1 MASIISNKN
10 FRISLSFVIF
20 SILGIQ
26 LLWLISSG
34 NAFKESLIVLAF
46 IGVCFLVSFLLIGN
60 NLSYYRPQKFSVG
73 FLVGWCL
80 FFAWFCTIIP
90 KTAIGFLK
98 FQNNSIHEFLN
109 NNFYINYIFSAL
121 ILACY
126 SALCL
131 IWYNNSDTQENEIRK
146 QEALNLNREAELYKL
161 RQQLQPHFLF
171 NSLNSIN
178 ALIGSKPMEARKMI
192 QQLSDF
198 LRFTIK
204 KEENQV
210 VNLSDELEHLSL
222 YLEIEKVRF
231 GHRLLPK
238 YDCSEESKSL
248 KIPALLLQP
257 IVENSIKFGLYD
269 TIGDVEIELST
280 QKINGNLQIEIS
292 NPYDSITSSN
302 SKGTGFGLS
311 SVRKRLL
318 LLFNRTDLLT
328 TSQNDN
334 TFITKIT
341 IPQPNVTSVNN

>member
-10 FRISLSFVIF
+10 FRISLSFVVFLIMA
-20 SILGIQ
+20 IQ
-26 LLWLISSG
+26 LIWLISSG
-34 NAFKESLIVLAF
+34 IPYKTSIVVLLL
-46 IGVCFLVSFLLIGN
+46 IGVCFAVSFLLIGN
-60 NLSYYRPQKFSVG
+60 NLNYYRPQKFSMG

-90 KTAIGFLK
+90 KTAIGFLN

-131 IWYNNSDTQENEIRK
+131 IWYHNSETQENEIRK
-146 QEALNLNREAELYKL
+146 QEAFNLNREAELYKL

-204 KEENQV
+204 KEENQI
-210 VNLSDELEHLSL
+210 VNLEDELEHLSL

-231 GHRLLPK
+231 GHRLVTK
-238 YDCSEESKSL
+238 IDCSEDSKSL

-257 IVENSIKFGLYD
+257 IVENAIKFGLYD
-269 TIGDVEIELST
+269 TIEDVEIEIIA
-280 QKINGNLQIEIS
+280 QIINNDLHIEIK
-292 NPYDSITSSN
+292 NPFDSATSVN
-302 SKGTGFGLS
+302 AKGTGFGLS

-328 TSQNDN
+328 TSKTDN
-334 TFITKIT
+334 IFITKIT